1 MAMSTGTSK
10 AVQALDA
17 SLNEDLEALRRDGLF
32 RPLRVLESA
41 QGPEVDIAGKAVI
54 SLSSNNYLGLNTHPR
69 LVEAASRAALEWGA
83 GTGAVRT
90 IAGTQTLHEE
100 LERRLAAFKRTEAAL
115 TFQSGYAV
123 NVGVIGSML
132 DQGDCVVSDKLN
144 HASIIDGIRLTKA
157 DRILYE
163 HADPEDAERALREAR
178 AKGYRRILLVT
189 DGVFSMDGDIAPLP
203 DLVDRAEHYGAAVMV
218 DDAHATGVL
227 GEHGRGTTDHF
238 GLHGRVA
245 LNIGTLSKAIGVV
258 GGYVAA
264 SQMVRD
270 HLIHKS
276 RPFLFSSSHPPA
288 VVAACIAAVDVLE
301 QEPQL
306 MEQLWSN
313 TRHFK
318 SGLRELGFDIG
329 SSETPITPVMCG
341 EAPVA
346 MELSDM
352 LLERGI
358 FAQGIGFPT
367 VARGQGPRTDD
378 RLRDPHA
385 RATRSRAAR
394 IRGGRHAPWPDRWP
408 GAGVTRWHHDASAN
422 CFLRGT
428 GSASHGASHCCRTR
442 GGAAGDPGRA
452 A

>member
-1 MAMSTGTSK
+1 MITNPATSD
-10 AVQALDA
+10 AVRALDT
-17 SLNEDLEALRRDGLF
+17 SLGQDLEALRRDGLF

-41 QGPEVDIAGKAVI
+41 QAAEVVI
-54 SLSSNNYLGLNTHPR
+54 GGRRLINLSSNNYLGLNTHPK
-69 LVEAASRAALEWGA
+69 LIDAAVRAAQEWGA

-100 LERRLAAFKRTEAAL
+100 LERRLATFKHTEAAL
-115 TFQSGYAV
+115 GYQSGYTV
-123 NVGVIGSML
+123 NVGVLGSML
-132 DQGDCVVSDKLN
+132 ESGDCVVSDKLN

-163 HADPEDAERALREAR
+163 HVDVDDAERALGEAK

-203 DLVDRAEHYGAAVMV
+203 ELVERAEHYGAAVMV

-227 GEHGRGTTDHF
+227 GRNGRGSTDHF

-258 GGYVAA
+258 GGYVA
-264 SQMVRD
+264 STQIVRD

-301 QEPQL
+301 TEPEL
-306 MEQLWSN
+306 IDRLWAN

-318 SGLRELGFDIG
+318 DGLRELGFDTG
-329 SSETPITPVMCG
+329 RSQTPITPVMCG
-341 EAPVA
+341 EAPAA
-346 MELSDM
+346 MQLSDQ
-352 LLERGI
+352 LLERGV

-367 VARGQGPRTDD
+367 VPRGQARVRTIV
-378 RLRDPHA
+378 
-385 RATRSRAAR
+385 AAR
-394 IRGGRHAPWPDRWP
+394 HTHEQLDR
-408 GAGVTRWHHDASAN
+408 ALEAFADA
-422 CFLRGT
+422 
-428 GSASHGASHCCRTR
+428 
-442 GGAAGDPGRA
+442 GRA
-452 A
+452 LGLR

>member
-1 MAMSTGTSK
+1 MVDRMVMSAGTSK

-100 LERRLAAFKRTEAAL
+100 LERRLAVFKRTEASL

-163 HADPEDAERALREAR
+163 HADPDDAERALSEAR
-178 AKGYRRILLVT
+178 GKGFRRVLLVT

-203 DLVDRAEHYGAAVMV
+203 ELVERAEQYGAAVMV

-227 GEHGRGTTDHF
+227 GANGRGTTDHF

-258 GGYVAA
+258 GGYVA
-264 SQMVRD
+264 STQVVRD

-288 VVAACIAAVDVLE
+288 VVAACIAAIDVLE

-329 SSETPITPVMCG
+329 QSETPITPVMCG
-341 EAPVA
+341 EAAVA

-352 LLERGI
+352 LLERGV

-367 VARGQGPRTDD
+367 VARGRARVRTIVCAAHTHEQLD
-378 RLRDPHA
+378 RALLA
-385 RATRSRAAR
+385 FEEVGTRLGLIGERRQA
-394 IRGGRHAPWPDRWP
+394 
-408 GAGVTRWHHDASAN
+408 
-422 CFLRGT
+422 
-428 GSASHGASHCCRTR
+428 
-442 GGAAGDPGRA
+442 
-452 A
+452 

>member
-1 MAMSTGTSK
+1 MVTSAGTSK

-17 SLNEDLEALRRDGLF
+17 SLNEDLDALRRDGLF

-90 IAGTQTLHEE
+90 IAGTQTLHQE
-100 LERRLAAFKRTEAAL
+100 LERRLAAFKRTEASL

-132 DQGDCVVSDKLN
+132 EQGDCVVSDKLN

-163 HADPEDAERALREAR
+163 HADPDDAERALSEAR
-178 AKGYRRILLVT
+178 NKGYRRILLVS

-203 DLVDRAEHYGAAVMV
+203 DLVERAEQYGAAVMV

-227 GEHGRGTTDHF
+227 GTNGRGTTDHF

-245 LNIGTLSKAIGVV
+245 LNIGTLSKAV
-258 GGYVAA
+258 GGYVA
-264 SQMVRD
+264 STQIVRD

-329 SSETPITPVMCG
+329 QSETPITPVMCG

-352 LLERGI
+352 LLERGV

-367 VARGQGPRTDD
+367 VARGRARVRTIVCATHTHEQLD
-378 RLRDPHA
+378 RALLA
-385 RATRSRAAR
+385 FEEVGTRLGL
-394 IRGGRHAPWPDRWP
+394 IGGRRQA
-408 GAGVTRWHHDASAN
+408 
-422 CFLRGT
+422 
-428 GSASHGASHCCRTR
+428 
-442 GGAAGDPGRA
+442 
-452 A
+452 